1 MKRAVRWLGHLAF
14 VGLLFVAMGASA
26 YFTFRVF
33 VRGESVVTPAVTG
46 RSLAEARAMASDL
59 GVEYV
64 VDESRARYSD
74 QIPADHVV
82 WQSRPAGSSI
92 KRGSRLM
99 VGRSLGPIVAT
110 VPDVTGATARAALME
125 LNDRNLTLRHV
136 SSVDWP
142 NEPGV
147 LATVPRVGSAVRR
160 QTEVSILVST
170 GESRQRFVMP
180 DLIDRNANR
189 VRRTLEAAGFEV
201 APFRYESY
209 PGIED
214 GTVIRQAPT
223 PGYPVSLDDI
233 ITLTISRDDPDSI
246 ENQGSIDY
254 GRSQ

>member
-26 YFTFRVF
+26 YFTFRLF

-136 SSVDWP
+136 SAIDRR
-142 NEPGV
+142 EPGV
-147 LATVPRVGSAVRR
+147 LATVPPAGRPVRR
-160 QTEVSILVST
+160 ETEVSILVST
-170 GESRQRFVMP
+170 GELRQRFVMP
-180 DLIDRNANR
+180 DLIDRNADR
-189 VRRTLEAAGFEV
+189 VRRTLELAGFEV

-233 ITLTISRDDPDSI
+233 ITLTISKDDPDSI
-246 ENQGSIDY
+246 EDQGSIDF